1 MPDLASPCAN
11 AFVCRNALP
20 MDDRAY
26 FHSLLIQAKDPMM
39 VAFYTNIIAPM
50 ILEETS
56 VVHVEDLIDAG
67 STV

>member
-1 MPDLASPCAN
+1 
-11 AFVCRNALP
+11 